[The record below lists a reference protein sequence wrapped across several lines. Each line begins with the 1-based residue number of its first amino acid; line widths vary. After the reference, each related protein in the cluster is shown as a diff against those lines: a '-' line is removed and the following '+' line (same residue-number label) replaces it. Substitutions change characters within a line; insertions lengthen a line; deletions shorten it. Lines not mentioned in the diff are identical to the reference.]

1 MNALIHS
8 QASRRDFIKTA
19 SWGAL
24 GGIIASRTAP
34 AVGATKALSASHE
47 PMRELHA
54 SLSAVQRAAM
64 CFDWDHRVDI
74 QYGRKPLHTPDPKG
88 VLLRAHMANAWLIT
102 PQLLGSE
109 FYTDK
114 QRGLVL
120 DVMKTVLAPGWT
132 EKFQQQA
139 QDDYGP
145 WGADQALAFFGTPDS
160 ENFECVVTGFHLT
173 LRAGSGHNT
182 SSAFGGGISQGH
194 QPTGFYEKTG
204 HPRNIWWYQSL
215 LANKVYA
222 LLDEK
227 QRAKALIKG
236 NAPFVSS
243 DPGAVAHVDQ
253 AMRHPEGVN
262 FTQLHKELTQHIDR
276 TVIRPGV
283 ERDDRRESEIRFRGP
298 KGGFPGLPISSM
310 GRDQQDAVLKTLEA
324 LLEPYQPEYRD
335 QVLRCLKKQGGI
347 DACSMAFYEQ
357 FDMGAD
363 QEWDIWRIEGPSF
376 VWYFRGAPHVHIWIH
391 VADDMNAPFSAYFG

>member
-1 MNALIHS
+1 MRNA
-8 QASRRDFIKTA
+8 A
-19 SWGAL
+19 
-24 GGIIASRTAP
+24 
-34 AVGATKALSASHE
+34 HE
-47 PMRELHA
+47 PMRELYSSFNA
-54 SLSAVQRAAM
+54 AQRAAV
-64 CFDWDHRVDI
+64 CFDWDHKVDI
-74 QYGRKPLHTPDPKG
+74 KYGRKPLYMHDPQG

-114 QRGLVL
+114 QRALVL

-132 EKFQQQA
+132 EKLQQQA

-145 WGADQALAFFGTPDS
+145 WGADQALAFFGAPDS
-160 ENFECVVTGFHLT
+160 DNFECVVTGFHLT
-173 LRAGSGHNT
+173 LRAGSGANT
-182 SSAFGGGISQGH
+182 PSAFGGGISQGH

-204 HPRNIWWYQSL
+204 HPRNIWWYQSV
-215 LANKVYA
+215 LANKVYS

-243 DPGAVAHVDQ
+243 DPEAVEHVDQ
-253 AMRHPEGVN
+253 AMRKPEGVN
-262 FTQLHKELTQHIDR
+262 FTQLHKELVQHIDR

-298 KGGFPGLPISSM
+298 KGDFPGLPISSM
-310 GRDQQDAVLKTLEA
+310 GRDQQDAVLKTLEG

-347 DACSMAFYEQ
+347 EACSMAFYEQ

-363 QEWDIWRIEGPSF
+363 REWDIWRIEGPSF

-391 VADDMNAPFSAYFG
+391 VADDANAPFSSHFG

>member
-1 MNALIHS
+1 MNKLIHS
-8 QASRRDFIKTA
+8 QSSRRDVIKTSA
-19 SWGAL
+19 LGAL
-24 GGIIASRTAP
+24 GGVIAARAAP
-34 AVGATKALSASHE
+34 AVGATKARNAAHE
-47 PMRELHA
+47 PMRELYSSFSTA
-54 SLSAVQRAAM
+54 QRAAV
-64 CFDWDHRVDI
+64 CFEWDHKVDI
-74 QYGRKPLHTPDPKG
+74 KYGRKPLYMPDPQG

-114 QRGLVL
+114 QRELVL

-132 EKFQQQA
+132 EKLQQQA

-145 WGADQALAFFGTPDS
+145 WGADQALAFFGAPDS
-160 ENFECVVTGFHLT
+160 DNFECVVTGFHLT
-173 LRAGSGHNT
+173 LRAGSGTNT
-182 SSAFGGGISQGH
+182 PSAFGGGISQGH

-204 HPRNIWWYQSL
+204 HPRNIWWYQSQ

-243 DPGAVAHVDQ
+243 DPEAVAHVDQ

-262 FTQLHKELTQHIDR
+262 FTQLHKELVQHIDR
-276 TVIRPGV
+276 TVIRPGL

-298 KGGFPGLPISSM
+298 KGDFPGLPISSM
-310 GRDQQDAVLKTLEA
+310 GRDQQDAVLKTLEG

-347 DACSMAFYEQ
+347 EACSVAFYEQ

-363 QEWDIWRIEGPSF
+363 REWDIWRIEGPSF

-391 VADDMNAPFSAYFG
+391 VADDVNAPFSSYFG